1 MSIEVSARHRASML
15 EDIITYYGKGSHAI
29 VFTNSKAEC
38 DELADGQTFKTL
50 TSQVCTTLGLRAS
63 VRKFDTRSNC
73 WAWRPSAHA
82 CRTGFM

>member
-1 MSIEVSARHRASML
+1 MNKLATTVKHLSIEVSSRHRSNML

-50 TSQVCTTLGLRAS
+50 TSQVHRQRLVLCFRL
-63 VRKFDTRSNC
+63 
-73 WAWRPSAHA
+73 PHIH
-82 CRTGFM
+82 

>member
-1 MSIEVSARHRASML
+1 MFANGVNKLATTVKHLSIEVSSRHRSSML

-50 TSQVCTTLGLRAS
+50 TSQVHRQRLVL
-63 VRKFDTRSNC
+63 
-73 WAWRPSAHA
+73 
-82 CRTGFM
+82 